1 MHILQAQT
9 RRIDDGEEAVD
20 LGQSPGDIVVLTAAD
35 TEISGFSYAAQAL
48 EEGFPSLRVA
58 SLLALSHPYSVD
70 LYLENTLSQAKL
82 VVVRLLGGR
91 NYWAYGLDRLAE
103 LARSSNTEIVVVPG
117 DANWDSD
124 LESAT
129 TLDPQH
135 AREFWR
141 YCVEGGVENLRNSLR
156 FLASQIG
163 YKKAS
168 FEPPKPLPKAGL
180 YWPGTAQPDVDLVL
194 DGQYEGGTAAIVFY
208 RSTVQANATVPI
220 DGLIEALNR
229 QGMNVVPIYVSS
241 LKDAESIA
249 VLESIF
255 EQATPSI
262 ILNGT
267 AFAVSKAG
275 GPHAPTPL
283 DKTGCMVLQFV
294 MSGTSQ
300 EGWRDSDR
308 GLSAKD
314 LTMHVVLP
322 EIDGRV
328 LTQIISFKEEG
339 AFDPI
344 TQCSPTRFEP
354 IQDRIKRLAGQAAS
368 WSRLQ
373 HIAPAEKRVAIILS
387 NYPNKDGRM
396 ANGVGLDT
404 PASTITLLQALKDA
418 GYSLDDAPDTGK
430 SLMDRL
436 MAGPTN
442 AFDELRLRQAE
453 STISIEK
460 YLIYYKTLSPSLKA
474 SIEDRWGAPQADP
487 TCLDGQFRLAIHQFG
502 NIIIGVQPARGYNI
516 DPKETYHD
524 PALVPPHSYLAFY
537 AWLRLEFEAH
547 ALVHMGKHGNTE
559 WLPGK
564 ALALSADCWPD
575 AIMQGLPI
583 IYPFIVNDPGEGAQ
597 AKRRMSSVI
606 IDHLM
611 PAMTRAET
619 YGPLSEIEALI
630 DEYFLAS
637 GVDPKR
643 VRLLEDQIFEAID
656 RHSLS
661 AELGLQ
667 PGFDKQDALQRL
679 DGYICELKELQ
690 IRDGLHSLGQS
701 PQGEQRVDTLTALAR
716 VPGPSQISLH
726 RALAADLSLTGFDP
740 LACEMSERWNGSRPR
755 ALDNVSDQPWRTN
768 ADVVERVEILAKNLV
783 SGANQC
789 EPDWK
794 QTANVLQHIET
805 DIASSLDD
813 SGAKEIAA
821 CLTALNG
828 KFVEP
833 GPSGAPTRGRL
844 DCLPT
849 GRNFYSVDVRAVPT
863 KAAWKLGL
871 QSAHMVAERF
881 FQEEGEWPQ
890 AIALTAW
897 GTSNMRTGGDDIAQA
912 MALIGAEPVWE
923 DLSGRV
929 TGFKIIPLSELK
941 RPRIDV
947 TLRIS
952 GFFRD
957 AFPLQ
962 IDLFDSAVRGV
973 AELDEPSDANPIA
986 ARIKTETKTLVA
998 SGVSHQ
1004 EAQKRAG
1011 YRVFGSM
1018 PGAYGA
1024 GLQALIDEN
1033 LWEDRSDFSE
1043 SFLNW
1048 GGYAYGSGAEGEGAR
1063 PLLET
1068 RLEQTQLVLQNQDNR
1083 EHDIL
1088 DSDDYYQFQGGLTA
1102 AVATLSG
1109 HEPAVY
1115 HGDHSRPE
1123 TPKIRSLEEELSR
1136 IVRGRA
1142 ANPKWIAGVMR
1153 HGYKGAF
1160 EMAATLDY
1168 LFAYAATTKAVKS
1181 HQFDLLYD
1189 AYFDDEA
1196 VRDFIEEH
1204 NPAALAEMA
1213 DRFLQA
1219 IDKDLWQPRRNS
1231 IFAKLKNLKGETVA

>member
-1 MHILQAQT
+1 MHILQNQT

-20 LGQSPGDIVVLTAAD
+20 LNQSPGDIVVLTAAD
-35 TEISGFSYAAQAL
+35 TEISGFSYAAQSL

-58 SLLALSHPYSVD
+58 SLLALTHPYSVD
-70 LYLENTLSQAKL
+70 LYLEKTLAQAKL

-91 NYWAYGLDRLAE
+91 NYWAYGLERLAE
-103 LARSSNTEIVVVPG
+103 LAHASNTQVLVVPG

-129 TLDPQH
+129 TLSTIH

-141 YCVEGGVENLRNSLR
+141 YCVEGGIGNLENALR
-156 FLASQIG
+156 FLAFQVG
-163 YKKAS
+163 YKS
-168 FEPPKPLPKAGL
+168 SYEPPKPLPKAGL
-180 YWPGTAQPDVDLVL
+180 YWPGTAQPNIDLIKDSQHQNGL
-194 DGQYEGGTAAIVFY
+194 AAIVFY
-208 RSTVQANATVPI
+208 RSTVQANATAPI
-220 DGLIEALNR
+220 DGLIEALHR
-229 QGMNVVPIYVSS
+229 EGMNVVPIYVSS
-241 LKDAESIA
+241 LKDPESIA
-249 VLESIF
+249 LLDTVF
-255 EQATPSI
+255 AQTNPSI

-275 GPHAPTPL
+275 GPHTATPL
-283 DKTGCMVLQFV
+283 DQAGCMVLQFV

-300 EGWRDSDR
+300 DGWRESDR

-328 LTQIISFKEEG
+328 LTQVISFKEIG
-339 AFDPI
+339 TFDPI
-344 TQCSPTRFEP
+344 TQCSPTQFVP
-354 IQDRIKRLAGQAAS
+354 IEDRIKRLAGQSAG
-368 WSRLQ
+368 WSRLRKLAQ
-373 HIAPAEKRVAIILS
+373 ADKRVAVVLS

-404 PASTITLLQALKDA
+404 PASTISLLKALESN
-418 GYSLDDAPDTGK
+418 GYALDKAPVDGK

-442 AFDELRLRQAE
+442 AFDEARLRQADY
-453 STISIEK
+453 TISIDD
-460 YLIYYKTLSPSLKA
+460 YLLYYNALTQSLQE
-474 SIEDRWGAPQADP
+474 SIEERWGSPLSDP
-487 TCLDGQFRLAIHQFG
+487 ACIDGRFRLAIHKFG
-502 NIIIGVQPARGYNI
+502 NIVIGVQPARGYNI
-516 DPKETYHD
+516 DPKDTYHD
-524 PALVPPHSYLAFY
+524 PALVPPHNYLAFY
-537 AWLRLEFEAH
+537 AWLRLKFGAH

-575 AIMQGLPI
+575 AIMQGLPV

-597 AKRRMSSVI
+597 AKRRLSSVI

-637 GVDPKR
+637 GVDQKR
-643 VRLLEDQIFEAID
+643 VKLLEDQIFDAIE
-656 RHSLS
+656 RHSLGT
-661 AELGLQ
+661 ELGLQ

-701 PQGEQRVDTLTALAR
+701 PQGEQRADTLTALAR
-716 VPGPSQISLH
+716 VPGPSDMSLH
-726 RALAADLSLTGFDP
+726 RAIATDLSLSEFDP
-740 LACEMSERWNGSRPR
+740 LNCNMAAPWHGPKPQILKNIST
-755 ALDNVSDQPWRTN
+755 QPWRTN
-768 ADVVERVEILAKNLV
+768 ADTIERLELFAKSLV
-783 SGANQC
+783 SGAAHCQ
-789 EPDWK
+789 PDWP
-794 QTANVLQHIET
+794 QTTKVLQHVESN
-805 DIASSLDD
+805 IASSLDQ
-813 SGAKEIAA
+813 SGSREIEA
-821 CLTALNG
+821 CLAALDG
-828 KFVEP
+828 AFVEP

-849 GRNFYSVDVRAVPT
+849 GRNFYSVDVRSVPT
-863 KAAWKLGL
+863 KAAWQLGL
-871 QSAHMVAERF
+871 QSAHLVAERY

-912 MALIGAEPVWE
+912 LALIGAEPVWE
-923 DLSGRV
+923 KLSGRV
-929 TGFKIIPLSELK
+929 TGFKIVPLAELK

-973 AELDEPSDANPIA
+973 AALEEPNDANPIA
-986 ARIKTETKTLVA
+986 ARVKSEIEKLA
-998 SGVSHQ
+998 ANGLSQQ
-1004 EAQKRAG
+1004 EAEKRAG
-1011 YRVFGSM
+1011 FRVFGSM

-1033 LWEDRSDFSE
+1033 LWEDRADFSE
-1043 SFLNW
+1043 SFLTW
-1048 GGYAYGSGAEGEGAR
+1048 GGFAYGAGAEGEDAR
-1063 PLLET
+1063 QSLET

-1109 HEPAVY
+1109 KEPAIY

-1123 TPKIRSLEEELSR
+1123 TPRIRSLEEELSR

-1168 LFAYAATTKAVKS
+1168 LFAYAATTRAVKS

-1189 AYFDDEA
+1189 AYFDDDS

-1204 NPAALAEMA
+1204 NPAALSEMA

-1219 IDKDLWQPRRNS
+1219 IDRELWQPRRNS

>member
-20 LGQSPGDIVVLTAAD
+20 LGQSPGDIVVLSAAD
-35 TEISGFSYAAQAL
+35 TEIAGFSHAAQTL

-70 LYLENTLSQAKL
+70 LYLEQTLSQAKL
-82 VVVRLLGGR
+82 IVVRLLGGR

-103 LARSSNTEIVVVPG
+103 LARAGDTKIVIVPG
-117 DANWDSD
+117 DPNWDDD
-124 LESAT
+124 LETTS
-129 TLDPQH
+129 TLDTVH
-135 AREFWR
+135 TREFWR
-141 YCVEGGVENLRNSLR
+141 YCVEGGVGNLRNALR
-156 FLASQIG
+156 FLASHIG
-163 YKKAS
+163 YQTP

-180 YWPGTAQPDVDLVL
+180 YWPDTAQPDMEQIL
-194 DGQYEGGTAAIVFY
+194 DSRHQNGMAAIVFY
-208 RSTVQANATVPI
+208 RSTVQASATAPI
-220 DGLIEALNR
+220 DGLITALEQRGLNAL
-229 QGMNVVPIYVSS
+229 PIFVSS
-241 LKDAESIA
+241 LKDPESVA
-249 VLESIF
+249 VLENILA
-255 EQATPSI
+255 QAKPSV

-275 GPHAPTPL
+275 ARHVATPL
-283 DKTGCMVLQFV
+283 DKFGSMVLQFV
-294 MSGTSQ
+294 MSGTSRD
-300 EGWRDSDR
+300 GWQDSDR

-328 LTQIISFKEEG
+328 LTQVISFKEEG
-339 AFDPI
+339 AFDPV
-344 TQCSPTRFEP
+344 TQCTPTQFVP
-354 IQDRIKRLAGQAAS
+354 IEDRICRLADQATQ

-373 HIAPAEKRVAIILS
+373 KVAPAEKRMAIILS

-404 PASTITLLQALKDA
+404 PASAIALLNAMRKA
-418 GYSLDDAPDTGK
+418 GYTVRNPPGNSKD
-430 SLMDRL
+430 LMDPL
-436 MAGPTN
+436 LAGPTN
-442 AFDELRLRQAE
+442 AFDKVRLKQAPFSI
-453 STISIEK
+453 STEK
-460 YLIYYKTLSPSLKA
+460 YLSYYRSLSSNLKGA
-474 SIEDRWGAPQADP
+474 VEERWGTPESDP
-487 TCLDGQFRLAIHQFG
+487 ACIDGAFRLAVHEFG
-502 NIIIGVQPARGYNI
+502 NVIIGVQPARGYNI
-516 DPKETYHD
+516 NPKDTYHD
-524 PALVPPHSYLAFY
+524 PALVPPHNYLAFY
-537 AWLRLEFEAH
+537 AWLRLEFGAD
-547 ALVHMGKHGNTE
+547 AIVHMGKHGNTE

-564 ALALSADCWPD
+564 ALALSENCWPD
-575 AIMQGLPI
+575 AIMQGLPV

-637 GVDPKR
+637 GVDVKR
-643 VRLLEDQIFEAID
+643 VRLLEDQIFEAIE
-656 RHSLS
+656 RHSLG
-661 AELGLQ
+661 AELGLK

-690 IRDGLHSLGQS
+690 IRDGLHILGS
-701 PQGEQRVDTLTALAR
+701 TPGGPQRRDTLIALAR

-726 RALAADLSLTGFDP
+726 RAIAEDLHLAGFDP
-740 LACEMSERWNGSRPR
+740 LDCDLSARWSGSRPETLN
-755 ALDNVSDQPWRTN
+755 AVSGQPWRTH
-768 ADVVERVEILAKNLV
+768 ADTLERIEILAKGLV
-783 SGANQC
+783 EGTMQC
-789 EPDWK
+789 DPNWR
-794 QTANVLQHIET
+794 QTAQILAHIQT
-805 DIASSLDD
+805 DIAPGLDESGSSEL
-813 SGAKEIAA
+813 KA
-821 CLTALNG
+821 CLAALDG
-828 KFVEP
+828 RFVEP

-849 GRNFYSVDVRAVPT
+849 GRNFYSVDVRSVPT
-863 KAAWKLGL
+863 RAAWKLGL
-871 QSAHMVAERF
+871 QSAQMVAERF
-881 FQEEGEWPQ
+881 FQEEGDWPQ
-890 AIALTAW
+890 SIALTAW

-912 MALIGAEPVWE
+912 MALIGAKPVWE
-923 DLSGRV
+923 ELSGRV

-962 IDLFDSAVRGV
+962 IDLFDSAVREI
-973 AELDEPSDANPIA
+973 AALDEPHDANPIS
-986 ARIKTETKTLVA
+986 ARVKSEIEQLVT
-998 SGVSHQ
+998 SGVPRR
-1004 EAQKRAG
+1004 EAEKRAA
-1011 YRVFGSM
+1011 YRIFGAM

-1033 LWEDRSDFSE
+1033 LWEHRSDFSE

-1048 GGYAYGSGAEGEGAR
+1048 GGYAYGAGVEGNSAR
-1063 PLLET
+1063 QSLET
-1068 RLEQTQLVLQNQDNR
+1068 RLEQTQIVLQNQDNR

-1109 HEPAVY
+1109 KEPTVY

-1189 AYFDDEA
+1189 AYFDDDT

-1204 NPAALAEMA
+1204 NPAALQEMA

-1219 IDKDLWQPRRNS
+1219 IEKDLWQPRRNS
-1231 IFAKLKNLKGETVA
+1231 IFAKLKDLKGETVA

>member
-1 MHILQAQT
+1 MHVLQAQT

-20 LGQSPGDIVVLTAAD
+20 LDQSPGDIVILTAAD
-35 TEISGFSYAAQAL
+35 TEISGFSYAAESL
-48 EEGFPSLRVA
+48 EDGFPTLRLA

-70 LYLENTLSQAKL
+70 LYLEKTLAKAKL

-91 NYWAYGLDRLAE
+91 NYWSYGLERLTE
-103 LARSSNTEIVVVPG
+103 LAHAHNIKIIIVPG
-117 DANWDSD
+117 DANWDVD
-124 LESAT
+124 LEAAN
-129 TLDPQH
+129 TLETDI
-135 AREFWR
+135 ALEFWR
-141 YCVEGGVENLRNSLR
+141 YCTEGGADNLKNALR
-156 FLASQIG
+156 FLAQQIG
-163 YKKAS
+163 YHSAHN
-168 FEPPKPLPKAGL
+168 PPKPLPKAGL
-180 YWPGTAQPDVDLVL
+180 YWPATTQPDISHILQSGNTNGLVVV
-194 DGQYEGGTAAIVFY
+194 VFY
-208 RSTVQANATVPI
+208 RSTVQANATAPI
-220 DGLIEALNR
+220 DGLIDALIQQN
-229 QGMNVVPIYVSS
+229 MNVLPIFVSS
-241 LKDAESIA
+241 LKDPESIA
-249 VLESIF
+249 VLDNILDQSE
-255 EQATPSI
+255 PSI

-275 GPHAPTPL
+275 AQHKPTPL
-283 DKTGCMVLQFV
+283 DKRGCMVLQFI

-300 EGWRDSDR
+300 EGWNESDR

-328 LTQIISFKEEG
+328 LTQVISFKEEG
-339 AFDPI
+339 AFDPR
-344 TQCSPTRFEP
+344 TECSPTQFVP
-354 IQDRIKRLAGQAAS
+354 FPDRIERLAKQAAAWTKLSKTPNSEKRL
-368 WSRLQ
+368 
-373 HIAPAEKRVAIILS
+373 AIILS

-404 PASTITLLQALKDA
+404 PASTVSLLNALKAD
-418 GYSLDDAPDTGK
+418 GYSVEEPPITGK
-430 SLMDRL
+430 VLMDRL

-442 AFDELRLRQAE
+442 ALDETRLRQADI
-453 STISIEK
+453 TFTVDK
-460 YLIYYKTLSPSLKA
+460 YLQYYNTLS
-474 SIEDRWGAPQADP
+474 SILQMQVEERWGKPQDDP
-487 TCLDGQFRLAIHQFG
+487 ACIDGMFRLAIHRFG
-502 NIIIGVQPARGYNI
+502 SIVIGVQPARGYNI

-537 AWLRLEFEAH
+537 AWLRHEFGAD
-547 ALVHMGKHGNTE
+547 AIVHMGKHGNTE

-575 AIMQGLPI
+575 AIMQGLPV

-637 GVDPKR
+637 GVDQKR
-643 VRLLEDQIFEAID
+643 VRLLEDQIFEAIE
-656 RHSLS
+656 RHSLGS
-661 AELGLQ
+661 ELGLN

-690 IRDGLHSLGQS
+690 IRDGLHILGQS
-701 PQGEQRVDTLTALAR
+701 PQAEQRIDTLVALAR
-716 VPGPSQISLH
+716 VPSGSDLSLH
-726 RALAADLSLTGFDP
+726 RAIATDLGFESFDP
-740 LACEMSERWNGSRPR
+740 LTCEMSEFWTGPKTQ
-755 ALDNVSDQPWRTN
+755 ALQKVSEQIWRTN
-768 ADVVERVEILAKNLV
+768 ADTLERIELLAKFLIRGSVQCRENW
-783 SGANQC
+783 AN
-789 EPDWK
+789 
-794 QTANVLQHIET
+794 TARALQHIT
-805 DIASSLDD
+805 SHIAKDLDR
-813 SGAKEIAA
+813 SGQYENSA
-821 CLTALNG
+821 CLTALKG
-828 KFVEP
+828 KFVAP

-863 KAAWKLGL
+863 KTAWQLGRR
-871 QSAHMVAERF
+871 SADMVAERY
-881 FQEEGEWPQ
+881 FQEEGEWPK
-890 AIALTAW
+890 ALALTAW

-912 MALIGAEPVWE
+912 MAFIGAEPVWE

-929 TGFKIIPLSELK
+929 TGFKTIPLSELK
-941 RPRIDV
+941 RPRVDV

-962 IDLFDSAVRGV
+962 IDLFDSAVR
-973 AELDEPSDANPIA
+973 AIAALEEPEDGNPIA
-986 ARIKTETKTLVA
+986 TRVKAETENYMANGL
-998 SGVSHQ
+998 SHKQ
-1004 EAQKRAG
+1004 AEKRAG
-1011 YRVFGSM
+1011 FRIFGSM

-1033 LWEDRSDFSE
+1033 LWEDRADFSE
-1043 SFLNW
+1043 SFLTW
-1048 GGYAYGSGAEGEGAR
+1048 GGFAYGADTEGENAR
-1063 PLLET
+1063 ETLES
-1068 RLEQTQLVLQNQDNR
+1068 RLGQTQLVLQNQDNR

-1109 HEPAVY
+1109 NEPAVY

-1123 TPKIRSLEEELSR
+1123 TPKIRSLAEELSR

-1142 ANPKWIAGVMR
+1142 ANPKWIRGVMR

-1181 HQFDLLYD
+1181 YQFELLYD
-1189 AYFDDEA
+1189 AYLGDKD

-1204 NPAALAEMA
+1204 NPAALTEMA

-1219 IDKDLWQPRRNS
+1219 IERDLWRPRRNS
-1231 IFAKLKNLKGETVA
+1231 IFANLNDLKGETIA

>member
-1 MHILQAQT
+1 MHLLQAQT

-20 LGQSPGDIVVLTAAD
+20 LGQSPGDIVILTAAD
-35 TEISGFSYAAQAL
+35 TEISGFSYAAQSL
-48 EEGFPSLRVA
+48 ESEFPSLRVA

-70 LYLENTLSQAKL
+70 LYLEKTLSRAKL

-91 NYWAYGLDRLAE
+91 NYWAYGLERLAE
-103 LARSSNTEIVVVPG
+103 LARANNTKIIVVPG
-117 DANWDSD
+117 DANWDAD
-124 LESAT
+124 LEAAT
-129 TLDPQH
+129 TLELEH
-135 AREFWR
+135 ANTFWR
-141 YCVEGGVENLRNSLR
+141 YCVEGGVENLKNAIR
-156 FLASQIG
+156 FLALQLG
-163 YKKAS
+163 HETPV
-168 FEPPKPLPKAGL
+168 EPPKPLPKAGL
-180 YWPGTAQPDVDLVL
+180 YWPGTAQPDVDLVQDRQHKNGL
-194 DGQYEGGTAAIVFY
+194 AAIVFY
-208 RSTVQANATVPI
+208 RSTVQANATAPI
-220 DGLIEALNR
+220 DGLIKALNR
-229 QGMNVVPIYVSS
+229 EGMNVLPIYVSS
-241 LKDAESIA
+241 LKDPESIA
-249 VLESIF
+249 VLDSIF
-255 EQATPSI
+255 KQAPPAI

-267 AFAVSKAG
+267 AFAVSKPG
-275 GPHAPTPL
+275 GTHKATPL
-283 DKTGCMVLQFV
+283 DQTGCMVLQFV

-300 EGWRDSDR
+300 EGWQESGR

-328 LTQIISFKEEG
+328 LTQVISFKEEG
-339 AFDPI
+339 AFDPK
-344 TQCSPTRFEP
+344 TQCSPTQFVP
-354 IQDRIKRLAGQAAS
+354 IENRIARLAMQTAS
-368 WSRLQ
+368 WCKLRKIST
-373 HIAPAEKRVAIILS
+373 PNKRVAIILS

-404 PASTITLLQALKDA
+404 PASTISLLKALELDGYIVENPPKD
-418 GYSLDDAPDTGK
+418 GK
-430 SLMDRL
+430 VLMDRL

-442 AFDELRLRQAE
+442 AFDLTRLMRAE
-453 STISIEK
+453 FSLSVEK
-460 YLIYYKTLSPSLKA
+460 YLQYYNTLSYNLK
-474 SIEDRWGAPQADP
+474 EQVEERWGAPQDDP
-487 TCLDGQFRLAIHQFG
+487 TCIDGLFRLAIHKFG
-502 NIIIGVQPARGYNI
+502 NVAIGVQPARGYNI
-516 DPKETYHD
+516 NPKDTYHD
-524 PALVPPHSYLAFY
+524 PALVPPHNYLAFY
-537 AWLRLEFEAH
+537 AWLRLEFGAD

-575 AIMQGLPI
+575 AIMQGLPV

-637 GVDPKR
+637 GVDQKR
-643 VRLLEDQIFEAID
+643 VKLLEDQIFEAID
-656 RHSLS
+656 RHSLGT
-661 AELGLQ
+661 ELGLK

-701 PQGEQRVDTLTALAR
+701 PHGEQRSDTLTALAR
-716 VPGPSQISLH
+716 VPGPTGMSLH
-726 RALAADLSLTGFDP
+726 RAISADLNLTGFDP
-740 LACEMSERWNGSRPR
+740 LACEMSEHWAGPKPP
-755 ALDNVSDQPWRTN
+755 ALAAISNDPWRTN
-768 ADVVERVEILAKNLV
+768 ADTVERLEILAKALV
-783 SGANQC
+783 TGATPCQSN
-789 EPDWK
+789 WG
-794 QTANVLQHIET
+794 QTTNVLQNIET
-805 DIASSLDD
+805 DIATNLDQ
-813 SGAKEIAA
+813 SGPKELDA
-821 CLTALNG
+821 CLSALNG
-828 KFVEP
+828 KFVVP

-849 GRNFYSVDVRAVPT
+849 GRNFYSVDVRSVPT
-863 KAAWKLGL
+863 KAAWKLGH
-871 QSAHMVAERF
+871 QSADLVAERY

-912 MALIGAEPVWE
+912 MAFIGAEPVWE
-923 DLSGRV
+923 QLSGRV
-929 TGFKIIPLSELK
+929 TGFKIIPLAELK

-962 IDLFDSAVRGV
+962 IDLFDSAARGV
-973 AELDEPSDANPIA
+973 AALDESHEANPIS
-986 ARIKTETKTLVA
+986 ARFKSEAEKLIANGLPI
-998 SGVSHQ
+998 Q
-1004 EAQKRAG
+1004 EAEKRAG
-1011 YRVFGSM
+1011 YRIFGSM

-1033 LWEDRSDFSE
+1033 LWEDRSEFSE
-1043 SFLNW
+1043 SFLTW
-1048 GGYAYGSGAEGEGAR
+1048 GGFAYGSGAEGEGAR
-1063 PLLET
+1063 QLLET

-1109 HEPAVY
+1109 NEPAVY

-1189 AYFDDEA
+1189 AYFDDDT
-1196 VRDFIEEH
+1196 VREFIEKH
-1204 NPAALAEMA
+1204 NPAALVEMA

-1231 IFAKLKNLKGETVA
+1231 VFAKLKNLKGETVA

>member
-1 MHILQAQT
+1 VHVLQAQT

-35 TEISGFSYAAQAL
+35 TEISGFSYAAQLL
-48 EEGFPSLRVA
+48 ESGFPSLRVA

-70 LYLENTLSQAKL
+70 LYLEKTLSQAKL

-91 NYWAYGLDRLAE
+91 NYWPYGLERLAE
-103 LARSSNTEIVVVPG
+103 LARANNTKIIVVPG
-117 DANWDSD
+117 DANWDVD
-124 LESAT
+124 LETAT
-129 TLDPQH
+129 TLDLNH
-135 AREFWR
+135 ARTFWR
-141 YCVEGGVENLRNSLR
+141 YCVEGGVENLKNALR
-156 FLASQIG
+156 CLASQIG
-163 YKKAS
+163 YETS

-180 YWPGTAQPDVDLVL
+180 YWPGAVQPDIDLVK
-194 DGQYEGGTAAIVFY
+194 DGQHKNGLAAIVFY
-208 RSTVQANATVPI
+208 RSTVQANATAPI
-220 DGLIEALNR
+220 DGLIKALNR
-229 QGMNVVPIYVSS
+229 EGMNVLPIYVSS
-241 LKDAESIA
+241 LKDPESIA
-249 VLESIF
+249 VLDSVF
-255 EQATPSI
+255 KQAPPTI

-267 AFAVSKAG
+267 AFSVSKPG
-275 GPHAPTPL
+275 GPHKATPL
-283 DKTGCMVLQFV
+283 DQTGCMVLQFV

-300 EGWRDSDR
+300 EGWQESER

-328 LTQIISFKEEG
+328 LTQIVSFKEEG
-339 AFDPI
+339 AFDPK
-344 TQCSPTRFEP
+344 TQCSPTQFVP
-354 IQDRIKRLAGQAAS
+354 IKDRIARLAVQTAS
-368 WSRLQ
+368 WGQLQ
-373 HIAPAEKRVAIILS
+373 NISAADKRVAIILS

-404 PASTITLLQALKDA
+404 PASTIALLQALKLD
-418 GYSLDDAPDTGK
+418 GYTIETAPANGK
-430 SLMDRL
+430 ALMDRF

-442 AFDELRLRQAE
+442 AFDLTRLKQADF
-453 STISIEK
+453 SLPIEK
-460 YLIYYKTLSPSLKA
+460 YLQYYSSLSPFLRDQ
-474 SIEDRWGAPQADP
+474 IETQWGAPKDDP
-487 TCLDGQFRLAIHQFG
+487 TCIDGLFRLAIHKFG
-502 NIIIGVQPARGYNI
+502 NVVIGVQPARGYNI
-516 DPKETYHD
+516 DPKDTYHD
-524 PALVPPHSYLAFY
+524 PALVPPHNYLAFY
-537 AWLRLEFEAH
+537 AWLRLEFGVD

-564 ALALSADCWPD
+564 ALALSANCWPD
-575 AIMQGLPI
+575 AIMQGLPV

-637 GVDPKR
+637 GVDQKR

-656 RHSLS
+656 RHSLGT
-661 AELGLQ
+661 ELGLK

-690 IRDGLHSLGQS
+690 IRDGLHILGRS
-701 PQGEQRVDTLTALAR
+701 PQDEQRDDTLTALAR
-716 VPGPSQISLH
+716 VPGPTGMSLH
-726 RALAADLSLTGFDP
+726 RAIAADLNLSNFDP
-740 LACEMSERWNGSRPR
+740 LACDMSEQWTGPKPQML
-755 ALDNVSDQPWRTN
+755 AGVSNDAWRTN
-768 ADVVERVEILAKNLV
+768 ADTVERLEILAKALV
-783 SGANQC
+783 NGATQC
-789 EPDWK
+789 QSDW
-794 QTANVLQHIET
+794 TRTLDVLQNLET
-805 DIASSLDD
+805 EIAVNLDE
-813 SGAKEIAA
+813 SGSKEINA
-821 CLTALNG
+821 CLSALNG
-828 KFVEP
+828 SFVDP

-849 GRNFYSVDVRAVPT
+849 GRNFYSVDVRSVPT

-871 QSAHMVAERF
+871 QSADLVAERY
-881 FQEEGEWPQ
+881 FQEQGEWPQ

-929 TGFKIIPLSELK
+929 TGFKIIPLAELK

-973 AELDEPSDANPIA
+973 AALDEPLDANPIA
-986 ARIKTETKTLVA
+986 ARFKSETKALIA
-998 SGVSHQ
+998 KGLSDQ
-1004 EAQKRAG
+1004 DAEKRAG
-1011 YRVFGSM
+1011 YRIFGSM

-1033 LWEDRSDFSE
+1033 LWEDRADFSE
-1043 SFLNW
+1043 SFLTW
-1048 GGYAYGSGAEGEGAR
+1048 GGFAYGSGAEGEGAR
-1063 PLLET
+1063 QLLET

-1109 HEPAVY
+1109 NEPAVY

-1136 IVRGRA
+1136 VVRGRA

-1168 LFAYAATTKAVKS
+1168 LFAYAATTRAVKS

-1189 AYFDDEA
+1189 AYFDDDT
-1196 VRDFIEEH
+1196 VREFIEQH

-1219 IDKDLWQPRRNS
+1219 IDKELWQPRRNS
-1231 IFAKLKNLKGETVA
+1231 IFAKLKNLKGETTA